1 MVAGGTTELRSQF
14 TATANTDGLPGADP
28 YNTGWFRNGAGH
40 WVSDSFG
47 FGIVNTG
54 AAVAMASTWTP
65 LGAELHYGSDAILS
79 SPVTAPGG
87 VLGALTSLSNI
98 GSWGV
103 ASDLHVE
110 WVELTMDLNIS
121 RVEELMVVLVSP
133 SGTRSVLLSPG
144 GGDGVVNSFTGT
156 RSFVTNQFW
165 DESAL
170 GTWSLEVLDVNG
182 VANSQTISN
191 ARIDIYGSCSDPSPL
206 LVKDFSTLQAGGRT
220 TADMARELLLLGGAL
235 PEEVVINDVRQVG
248 SSRAFGQFARGVD
261 SNLLVNKGLIFS
273 SGKAVDAIGPN
284 KREDT
289 STAYGTPGHWL
300 LDDLVAANTMD
311 ASGLEITF
319 TPTRDLSLQ
328 WSYQFGSEEFQ
339 EWAGSVFNDGA
350 GLFLSLLKN
359 NQQPFSQNNPGGPL
373 LNLTADG
380 ALNPGGLTVNGI
392 SQIGGQGKR
401 MAVNPVCGPMAWEY
415 DGATL
420 VPSQTAPVALR
431 AGTTYVLAPLIGD
444 TTDRL
449 YDSGLILGS
458 AKRATIGSPAYSF
471 GAGDSGISDNVPLG
485 LGFVADGSTTNDNT
499 PLISGTISG
508 ALGPG
513 EKVQV
518 LNGAVLLGDA
528 VVDNASR
535 SWSLT
540 PSAGLPDGNY
550 SLTARVV
557 DADGVAGASSFSRGF
572 SIDTAPPLQ
581 LATLLAITDN
591 VGAITGNLATGS
603 ITNDNLLALT
613 GGWSGATALGPGE
626 TIEIFQGIDTTTYL
640 GRATIV
646 PALSRWSF
654 TTVTLPSGDY
664 TFSARV
670 ADAAGNLSGLASNS
684 SRRAVVQ
691 APANDLVGSASADPA
706 LTGSAADDIIIGF
719 PTTPATLGVLQIDT
733 ITGNGGN
740 DTVLLGDARGVFY
753 SNTLTSDAGLGDYAM
768 ISDFNSGDRIQLR
781 GTAAN
786 YLLNPTSLGL
796 GGMGIY
802 RNDGTGPGSL
812 TSSWDSADEL
822 IAIVKVIDT
831 TILNL
836 SSTAQFNYV

>member
-1 MVAGGTTELRSQF
+1 M
-14 TATANTDGLPGADP
+14 
-28 YNTGWFRNGAGH
+28 
-40 WVSDSFG
+40 
-47 FGIVNTG
+47 
-54 AAVAMASTWTP
+54 
-65 LGAELHYGSDAILS
+65 
-79 SPVTAPGG
+79 
-87 VLGALTSLSNI
+87 
-98 GSWGV
+98 
-103 ASDLHVE
+103 
-110 WVELTMDLNIS
+110 
-121 RVEELMVVLVSP
+121 
-133 SGTRSVLLSPG
+133 
-144 GGDGVVNSFTGT
+144 
-156 RSFVTNQFW
+156 
-165 DESAL
+165 
-170 GTWSLEVLDVNG
+170 
-182 VANSQTISN
+182 
-191 ARIDIYGSCSDPSPL
+191 
-206 LVKDFSTLQAGGRT
+206 
-220 TADMARELLLLGGAL
+220 
-235 PEEVVINDVRQVG
+235 
-248 SSRAFGQFARGVD
+248 
-261 SNLLVNKGLIFS
+261 
-273 SGKAVDAIGPN
+273 
-284 KREDT
+284 
-289 STAYGTPGHWL
+289 
-300 LDDLVAANTMD
+300 
-311 ASGLEITF
+311 
-319 TPTRDLSLQ
+319 
-328 WSYQFGSEEFQ
+328 
-339 EWAGSVFNDGA
+339 
-350 GLFLSLLKN
+350 
-359 NQQPFSQNNPGGPL
+359 
-373 LNLTADG
+373 
-380 ALNPGGLTVNGI
+380 
-392 SQIGGQGKR
+392 
-401 MAVNPVCGPMAWEY
+401 
-415 DGATL
+415 
-420 VPSQTAPVALR
+420 
-431 AGTTYVLAPLIGD
+431 LAPLIGD

-540 PSAGLPDGNY
+540 PSAGLPDGSY

-613 GGWSGATALGPGE
+613 GGWSGVTALGPGE
-626 TIEIFQGIDTTTYL
+626 TIEIFQGIDTTSHL

-654 TTVTLPSGDY
+654 TTATLPSGDY

-719 PTTPATLGVLQIDT
+719 LTTPATLGVLQIDT